1 MHNHLSTKVKAIVVA
16 QDNKWNVRIEELKKL
31 SSSAFRNNQVYKQ
44 TIGLL
49 TERGRHYK
57 IIPHMDLM
65 QSYVVLDKIAKEA
78 EARYTEKIQNLII
91 TLRVVELLE
100 YNSVYDEITSDI
112 EDLKFLSSDNFD
124 QVIWD
129 AYAEVIAKKD
139 FGNWSSFDPTNKD
152 LIIRLKFRQHELV
165 GEQYVTQET
174 YKSENETLKAEM
186 RDMKIKMEKMQN
198 QMNALLQNKDPQ
210 NKY

>member
-112 EDLKFLSSDNFD
+112 EDLKFLSSDNF
-124 QVIWD
+124 
-129 AYAEVIAKKD
+129 
-139 FGNWSSFDPTNKD
+139 GNWSSFDPTNKD
-152 LIIRLKFRQHELV
+152 LIIRLKFRQQELV